1 MTDGTSD
8 SRLIQEIK
16 PDEIYNLAAMSHV
29 AVSFETPEYTGNR
42 WFGNFT
48 YFRCSPFVGIRRK
61 KTAYKDFAQ
70 LYGSTKYLQKQL
82 HFIKLSLCC
91 GNVCGSG

>member
-1 MTDGTSD
+1 MGYDRCTN

-29 AVSFETPEYTGNR
+29 AFSFETPEYTGNR

-48 YFRCSPFVGIRRK
+48 YFDAVRLLGLEK
-61 KTAYKDFAQ
+61 KN
-70 LYGSTKYLQKQL
+70 S
-82 HFIKLSLCC
+82 
-91 GNVCGSG
+91 V